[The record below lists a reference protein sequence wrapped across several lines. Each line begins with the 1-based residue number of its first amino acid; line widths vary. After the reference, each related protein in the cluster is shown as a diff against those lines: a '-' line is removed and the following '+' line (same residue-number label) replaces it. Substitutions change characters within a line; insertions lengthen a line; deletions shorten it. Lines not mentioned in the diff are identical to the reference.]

1 MHTHYTYARHILISF
16 VKLTL
21 PSYFGPR
28 SHELD
33 KFMYWNEHFTNLCI
47 KSHPAN
53 KFVYHQ
59 CNLLKLIAQFVWKSR
74 DESFEPN

>member
-1 MHTHYTYARHILISF
+1 MKFIISMMKDKVETKFINIAYLMHTHYTYARHILISF

-33 KFMYWNEHFTNLCI
+33 KFMY
-47 KSHPAN
+47 
-53 KFVYHQ
+53 
-59 CNLLKLIAQFVWKSR
+59 
-74 DESFEPN
+74 